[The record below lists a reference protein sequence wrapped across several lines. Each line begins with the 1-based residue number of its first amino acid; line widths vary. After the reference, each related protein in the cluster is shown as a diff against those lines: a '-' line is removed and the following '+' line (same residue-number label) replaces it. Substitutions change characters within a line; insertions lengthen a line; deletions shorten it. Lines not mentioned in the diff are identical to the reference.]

1 MHSSTLSR
9 VVNIPPIHVSTVVR
23 HRCSTAFHVRWA
35 WRSIRTHRYSTLTHQ
50 VNKPRRHEPIS
61 AYSGQEKTWEELG
74 LRKSLVEGLLRA
86 YPEVVAPTTAQ
97 TMFIPAILE
106 GKDLLVKDDAGSGK
120 HVLFCMRVWV
130 VYIYLFFLFIQV
142 FWYRT
147 RTIRKTSRQ
156 VYD

>member
-9 VVNIPPIHVSTVVR
+9 VVNIPPIHVSTVER
-23 HRCSTAFHVRWA
+23 RRWA
-35 WRSIRTHRYSTLTHQ
+35 WRSIRTHRYSTSTHQ

-130 VYIYLFFLFIQV
+130 VYIYFLFIQV

-147 RTIRKTSRQ
+147 RTTRKTSRQ

>member
-1 MHSSTLSR
+1 M
-9 VVNIPPIHVSTVVR
+9 
-23 HRCSTAFHVRWA
+23 
-35 WRSIRTHRYSTLTHQ
+35 
-50 VNKPRRHEPIS
+50 
-61 AYSGQEKTWEELG
+61 
-74 LRKSLVEGLLRA
+74 RKSLVEGLLRA

-120 HVLFCMRVWV
+120 HVIFVWEFGWCML
-130 VYIYLFFLFIQV
+130 IFFLFIQV

>member
-9 VVNIPPIHVSTVVR
+9 VVNFPPTHVSMAVR
-23 HRCSTAFHVRWA
+23 RRCSTTLRVCWA
-35 WRSIRTHRYSTLTHQ
+35 WRSTRTHRYSTSTRQ
-50 VNKPRRHEPIS
+50 ADKPRDHEPIP

-97 TMFIPAILE
+97 MMFIPAILE

-120 HVLFCMRVWV
+120 HVVFLKSCMSVWT
-130 VYIYLFFLFIQV
+130 VYIYFFLFI
-142 FWYRT
+142 
-147 RTIRKTSRQ
+147 
-156 VYD
+156 